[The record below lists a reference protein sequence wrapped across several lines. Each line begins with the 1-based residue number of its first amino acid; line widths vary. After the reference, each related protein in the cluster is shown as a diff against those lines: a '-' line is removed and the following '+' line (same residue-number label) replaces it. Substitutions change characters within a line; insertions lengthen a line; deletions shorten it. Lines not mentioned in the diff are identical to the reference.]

1 MSKHQSKGRGFLW
14 QSVLAIALLVVG
26 VFFLVRMGQVN
37 RAYDALAQTTP
48 VPTQAPPML
57 AFRELAPLYR
67 YGSVGPEV
75 IALQERLKELGY
87 YQSEVDGK
95 YYDGTQAA
103 VKVFQMQH
111 GLDADGIAGEKT
123 LAVLRSDQAKPYQ
136 PPAEATA
143 SPGPSPTNQDGSYNR
158 P

>member
-1 MSKHQSKGRGFLW
+1 MTQSRTRKPGGMW
-14 QSVLAIALLVVG
+14 LAALAVALLLLG
-26 VFFLVRMGQVN
+26 VFLLVRTGQVN
-37 RAYDALAQTTP
+37 REYDILAQTTP
-48 VPTQAPPML
+48 VPSQAPPAL

-75 IALQERLKELGY
+75 IALQERLQELGY
-87 YQSEVDGK
+87 YQAEIDGK

-136 PPAEATA
+136 PPTDTAAPSAT
-143 SPGPSPTNQDGSYNR
+143 PSNEDGSYNQ